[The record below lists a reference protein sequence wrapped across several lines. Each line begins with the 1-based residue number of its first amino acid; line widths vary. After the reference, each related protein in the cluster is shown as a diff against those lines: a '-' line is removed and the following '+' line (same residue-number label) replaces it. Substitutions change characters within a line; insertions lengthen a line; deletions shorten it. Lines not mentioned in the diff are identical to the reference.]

1 MQQRGRIVSSNPEQ
15 RENTRFPH
23 VSVVTYEDLDKGLHY
38 QSKMYN
44 YSKDGLYFESD
55 LKLAVGDRV
64 FIGIENSPYA
74 EQSNTYECYCAIIK
88 RREVLDNSMYD
99 YGYGVQYGDPTEPHE
114 PADSDSAASEP
125 CPPPDQAE
133 AASVQNLPKD
143 KRRHKRIRLSKT
155 VDCFSKHRPFRGVV
169 KNLSPSGAFI
179 ETDQRFAVGE
189 NLALAL
195 PFVKKGQSAM
205 LKVEVVWKNEQ
216 GIGVKFQK
224 PSSQ

>member
-1 MQQRGRIVSSNPEQ
+1 MGKRGRVVSSNPEQ
-15 RENTRFPH
+15 RKNARFPH
-23 VSVVTYEDLDKGLHY
+23 VSVVTYEDLDQGLHY

-44 YSKDGLYFESD
+44 YSRDGLYFESD

-64 FIGIENSPYA
+64 FIGIESSPYA
-74 EQSNTYECYCAIIK
+74 ERPDTYECYCAIIK
-88 RREVLDNSMYD
+88 RRQELDNSMYA
-99 YGYGVQYGDPTEPHE
+99 YGYGVRYGDPTEPHE
-114 PADSDSAASEP
+114 PADPATEASEP
-125 CPPPDQAE
+125 CPPPDQP
-133 AASVQNLPKD
+133 AADAGESLPAD
-143 KRRHKRIRLSKT
+143 KRRHKRIRMSKT

-169 KNLSPSGAFI
+169 TNLSASGAFI

-205 LKVEVVWKNEQ
+205 LKVEVIWKNEQ

-224 PSSQ
+224 PSDR